1 MERLWS
7 PWRSEYIEGAGKS
20 EGCFFCDHLA
30 SDDDEKNGLLHRAGR
45 TFVVLNAYPYNSGHL
60 MVAPNRHI
68 GELEDL
74 TEDELHEL
82 SEVTRRGVEVLKKG
96 LEPDGFNIGM
106 NLGRIAGAGMPGHL
120 HVHVVPRWSGDTNFM
135 PVVGQTKVVPELI
148 AETGAKLRPLFETA

>member
-7 PWRSEYIEGAGKS
+7 PWRSEYVGKAGQT

-30 SDDDEKNGLLHRAGR
+30 ASDDEKNGILYRAEN

-60 MVAPNRHI
+60 MVAPNRHV

-74 TEDELHEL
+74 SDDELHEL
-82 SEVTRRGVEVLKKG
+82 SGTTRLSVQVLKSG
-96 LEPDGFNIGM
+96 LRPDGFNVGM
-106 NLGRIAGAGMPGHL
+106 NLGRIAGAGVPGHL
-120 HVHVVPRWSGDTNFM
+120 HVHVVPRWGGDTNFM
-135 PVVGQTKVVPELI
+135 PVVGETKVMPELL